1 MTEKKKKSKLAT
13 AATALS
19 VATTVW
25 SLSRDIRGKYEE
37 KFQFTTTVDGS
48 AYIYPALLRWL
59 VEETKTNHTRV
70 ESNSNGLHKV
80 YNQNGTSK
88 VTYKGHQYTISVAQ
102 PETNVIVDSFDSN
115 KPKGEMIF
123 RCRSRAGIEALLEK
137 FEDLTEERKMRAKTV
152 NIHTYTGN
160 YWSQSPLSYR
170 DIESIFLPKGIK
182 DSLLDDISGFFENEK
197 KYERIGAPW
206 HRGYLFY
213 GPPGNGKSSLVAAI
227 SHRYKMSLYSLSLA
241 ALKDDNMLV
250 TAINGIEENSIL
262 LLEDVDIF
270 SSSVTRDSD
279 LGPGPTLA
287 GLLNALDGVA
297 TPNGLMTFMTTNHVE
312 NLDDALIRAGR
323 MDKKV
328 HLLPPTDSQIEEMF
342 LWVYSEPVGVKLP
355 KFPSMAEFVNI
366 LKLHPESAQC
376 ARIEICNYKKEEL

>member
-1 MTEKKKKSKLAT
+1 MTKKKSKLAT

-19 VATTVW
+19 VATTAW
-25 SLSRDIRGKYEE
+25 SLSRDLKTRYEE
-37 KFQFTTTVDGS
+37 RFQYTMTVDGS

-59 VEETKTNHTRV
+59 VDETKTNHTRV
-70 ESNSNGLHKV
+70 ESNSIGLHKV

-88 VTYKGHQYTISVAQ
+88 VNYRGYEYKISVAM
-102 PETNVIVDSFDSN
+102 PETNVIIDSYDGN

-123 RCRSRAGIEALLEK
+123 KCRTRAGIEMLLEK
-137 FEDLTEERKMRAKTV
+137 FEELTEARKMETKTV
-152 NIHTYTGN
+152 NILTYTSS

-170 DIESIFLPKGIK
+170 DIESIFLPKGVK
-182 DSLLDDISGFFENEK
+182 NSLLDDISGFFENEK

-227 SHRYKMSLYSLSLA
+227 AHRYKMSLYSLSLA

-250 TAINGIEENSIL
+250 SAINTIEDNSIL

-323 MDKKV
+323 MDKKI
-328 HLLPPTDSQIEEMF
+328 HLLPPIDSQIEEMF
-342 LWVYSEPVGVKLP
+342 LWVYDEPVAVKLP

-366 LKLHPESAQC
+366 LKLHPESAQA
-376 ARIEICNYKKEEL
+376 ARMEISNYKKEEL